1 MDLRTLLIVAALVTS
16 LGVAGGVAATTSDG
30 PVPNSDIATVD
41 GIGMD
46 LPSTPDEMGT
56 ATHTDP
62 PVDAVD
68 SYGAAETVAGA
79 PSDTIDLSIELTRRP
94 DSAGEVG
101 VELQYRLPDRLTS
114 LDARLFN
121 ATNVESTDGF
131 TKDAEGRYVWDE
143 ETDTPTISYALSVDQ
158 ELEQDG
164 PIAGPGTYVFADTAG
179 WTVMAQ
185 PRLSHGWG
193 WRGGEAVGLDRTTT
207 IDGPGRV
214 GNRIAFL
221 GEQETYTHEAHGQQF
236 ELVVPEAAALAES
249 PDEIFTSVS
258 HASDSLQ
265 VGSRDEEVFMLA
277 VPTDEVGWGVR
288 GLQTGGSDLWVRDNE
303 VLDTA
308 DNVWVHEYVHTRQGY
323 ETSSDARWF
332 TEATSTYYAAL
343 LTLEEE
349 RIGYEAFRERL
360 DIGTR
365 ERHADAVLAEPGT
378 WARGS
383 NYYKGALA
391 AGAVDRQLR
400 LTTDG
405 GASLQEP
412 FSRMN
417 EASEPV
423 DRETM
428 LEYVDAAGGD
438 EPRETAA
445 RLTGTSETAN
455 VWSVEEHAAAFATQP
470 ARISYALPGDPDGI
484 RVDGDYRERSL
495 SDEEPITV
503 VTGERLTIAGAVENT
518 GESPGNYEAR
528 LRVDGEVV
536 DRVAGRLA
544 PGEGETV
551 ELAHRFEE
559 AGERTIALGDDQ
571 RRVLVEAPATS
582 RVTEV
587 TRTPGRVAPGE
598 DVTVTA
604 TVTNDN
610 QLPGRADVTIRTDR
624 GVIEETAVALDADG
638 ETTVTTMVS
647 FDEPGTQRITVDDG
661 TDDRSVNVRVASGG
675 ASGLIT
681 DLGDGSL
688 GVGALTVVV
697 LLVVLT
703 ASMYVFRDGQ

>member
-1 MDLRTLLIVAALVTS
+1 MDLRTLLIVTALVTS

-30 PVPNSDIATVD
+30 AVPNSGIATVD
-41 GIGMD
+41 GIGTE
-46 LPSTPDEMGT
+46 LTSTEQT
-56 ATHTDP
+56 ASATHTDP
-62 PVDAVD
+62 PIDAAD
-68 SYGAAETVAGA
+68 SYGTAEAIAG
-79 PSDTIDLSIELTRRP
+79 DTIDLGIELSRRP
-94 DSAGEVG
+94 DSPGEVS
-101 VELQYRLPDRLTS
+101 VELQYRLPDQVTS
-114 LDARLFN
+114 LDVRLYN
-121 ATNVESTDGF
+121 QTNVESTDGF

-143 ETDTPTISYALSVDQ
+143 ETETPTITYGLSVDQ

-164 PIAGPGTYVFADTAG
+164 PIGGPGTYVFADTRE

-193 WRGGEAVGLDRTTT
+193 WRGSEAVGLDRSTS
-207 IDGPGRV
+207 IDGPGAV

-221 GEQETYTHEAHGQQF
+221 GEQETYTHAAHGQQF
-236 ELVVPEAAALAES
+236 ELVVPEAAELAES

-258 HASDSLQ
+258 HASGSLQ

-277 VPTDEVGWGVR
+277 APTDEVGWGVR
-288 GLQTGGSDLWVRDNE
+288 GLQTGASDLWVRDTE

-308 DNVWVHEYVHTRQGY
+308 DNVWVHEYVHSRQGY
-323 ETSSDARWF
+323 ETSSDAKWF

-343 LTLEEE
+343 LTLEED
-349 RIGYEAFRERL
+349 RIEYEAFRERL

-378 WARGS
+378 WAQGS

-412 FSRMN
+412 FGRMN
-417 EASEPV
+417 EANEPV
-423 DRETM
+423 DREMM
-428 LEYVDAAGGD
+428 LEYVGAAGGD

-455 VWSVEEHAAAFATQP
+455 VWSGEEHAAAFATEP
-470 ARISYALPGDPDGI
+470 ARIGYALPGDPDGI
-484 RVDGDYRERSL
+484 RVDSDYRERAL
-495 SDEEPITV
+495 GDEEPITV
-503 VTGERLTIAGAVENT
+503 VTGERLTIDGAVENT
-518 GESPGNYEAR
+518 GESPGDYEAR
-528 LRVDGEVV
+528 LRVDGQIV

-544 PGEGETV
+544 PSEAETV
-551 ELAHRFEE
+551 ELAHRFED

-571 RRVLVEAPATS
+571 RRVLVEAPAVS

-598 DVTVTA
+598 GVTVTA

-610 QLPGRADVTIRTDR
+610 PLPGRADVTIQTDR
-624 GVIEETAVALDADG
+624 GVIEERVVVLDADG
-638 ETTVTTMVS
+638 ETTVETTVS

-661 TDDRSVNVRVASGG
+661 TDDRTVTVRVASGG
-675 ASGLIT
+675 AFGLIT

-703 ASMYVFRDGQ
+703 ASRYVFRGGQ